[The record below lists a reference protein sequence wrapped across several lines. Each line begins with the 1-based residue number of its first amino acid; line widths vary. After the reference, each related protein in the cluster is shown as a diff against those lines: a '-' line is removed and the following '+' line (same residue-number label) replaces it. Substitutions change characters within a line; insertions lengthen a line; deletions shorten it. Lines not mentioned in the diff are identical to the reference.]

1 MILAKEGG
9 FNPFNPETGLWVWT
23 LIAFL
28 AVLYFL
34 AKKVF
39 PKLQEGLAD
48 REQRIRAD
56 LEQAEETRKEAE
68 RLLEDYKARVAQ
80 ARDESNRIIDE
91 ARLAADTVRKDL
103 ISRAEGDARLIVDK
117 AQKQLSGE
125 SERALAALQGQLAQW
140 SAAIASQIVEKEVD
154 AKTHQGLVD
163 SFIGKLEADAK
174 K

>member
-1 MILAKEGG
+1 MILAAEGG

-80 ARDESNRIIDE
+80 ARDESNHIIEE

-117 AQKQLSGE
+117 AQKQLAGE
-125 SERALAALQGQLAQW
+125 SDRALAQLQTQLAQW
-140 SAAIASQIVEKEVD
+140 SAAIASQIVEREVD

>member
-1 MILAKEGG
+1 MILAAEGG

-68 RLLEDYKARVAQ
+68 RLLEDYKSKAAQ
-80 ARDESNRIIDE
+80 VRDEANKIADDIRDS
-91 ARLAADTVRKDL
+91 ARAA
-103 ISRAEGDARLIVDK
+103 A
-117 AQKQLSGE
+117 
-125 SERALAALQGQLAQW
+125 
-140 SAAIASQIVEKEVD
+140 
-154 AKTHQGLVD
+154 
-163 SFIGKLEADAK
+163 ADAK
-174 K
+174 ATTEAETREILARGLTQMEDERNRIVASVHAEVAALAVDAVSRILPKTLTEKAQQDLVEQFITEAQGETAP